1 MKDQSIFIFVSQSLF
16 LGMKDLNIEYF
27 GGDGITKYQ
36 CSVCINLGW
45 QTLVLHQAVNWCIRE
60 TLECVLQQRKKIW
73 QKTNYGHESLCA
85 VCTL

>member
-45 QTLVLHQAVNWCIRE
+45 QTLVLHCSELMHSKDLRIR
-60 TLECVLQQRKKIW
+60 VLQQRKKIW